1 MLNALKRYSMAL
13 VFLVFVIFLMV
24 LGTMGVTKFGNQMI
38 EDTGQINEM
47 KPRGEKL
54 KL

>member
-1 MLNALKRYSMAL
+1 MIDIIKRYSLAF
-13 VFLVFVIFLMV
+13 VFLFLVIFLMV
-24 LGTMGVTKFGNQMI
+24 IGTFAVTQFGDKLL
-38 EDTGQINEM
+38 EDTGVEM

>member
-1 MLNALKRYSMAL
+1 MLKILKQYSMAL
-13 VFLVFVIFLMV
+13 IFLVLVIVLMI
-24 LGTMGVTKFGNQMI
+24 LGTLAVTKFGDKMI
-38 EDTGQINEM
+38 EDTGLEM

>member
-1 MLNALKRYSMAL
+1 MIQILKRYSLAL
-13 VFLVFVIFLMV
+13 VFLLFVILLMV
-24 LGTMGVTKFGNQMI
+24 AGTFGVTKFGNKML
-38 EDTGQINEM
+38 ENTGVEM